1 MIVIRDDQTK
11 QTLGFLFNY
20 ELEKDLTHVRKQIQQ
35 QLGALVHRD
44 FKFKVLG
51 CSISCLQE
59 SNYLLKQCISKTEL
73 KGFDYEIFIKNK
85 SVGKASENVQV
96 LRSNSPVSIGQKPDI
111 ETDGVL
117 GCKSKS
123 SPQFE
128 NKTLK
133 LQTETESS
141 SPLIRRYSAKELE
154 ECYPD
159 ELFERER
166 KRFWN
171 QKAEEV
177 ENDNALRHWGVQA
190 LNGVVDVAWTLK
202 KTELLQLHVQKCET
216 VYTEIIKENSALSR
230 SMMENLDQVERAHAA
245 VNSKYN
251 DLCRQMDD
259 GKITQA
265 DLDKGL
271 DEKFSVLK
279 KAQANLVKSYQA
291 FILKCTRRSGEGAC
305 SYKHEIDA
313 IDDLKPDEMNVL
325 VEDVCMDGYISE

>member
-11 QTLGFLFNY
+11 QTLGFLVKY
-20 ELEKDLTHVRKQIQQ
+20 DLEEDLTQVRKQIQQ
-35 QLGALVHRD
+35 QLGALVHND
-44 FKFKVLG
+44 FKFKFFG

-73 KGFDYEIFIKNK
+73 KGFKYEIVIKNN
-85 SVGKASENVQV
+85 SEGKASETVQD

-111 ETDGVL
+111 ETDGFL
-117 GCKSKS
+117 GFKSKS
-123 SPQFE
+123 TSQFE

-133 LQTETESS
+133 PETGTESN
-141 SPLIRRYSAKELE
+141 SPLIRRYSVKELE

-177 ENDNALRHWGVQA
+177 ENDIALRHWGVQA

-216 VYTEIIKENSALSR
+216 VYTEIMKDNSVLSK
-230 SMMENLDQVERAHAA
+230 SMMGNLDQVERAHAA
-245 VNSKYN
+245 LNCKYN
-251 DLCRQMDD
+251 DLCKQMGD

-265 DLDKGL
+265 DLDQGL

-279 KAQANLVKSYQA
+279 KTQANLVKSYQA
-291 FILKCTRRSGEGAC
+291 FISKCTRRSGTGEGSC
-305 SYKHEIDA
+305 GYKHEIE
-313 IDDLKPDEMNVL
+313 DLKHEEMNAL